1 MNSYFYESFESDNKS
16 LSIEPN
22 SENNDRLHQLKM
34 VLLIKNNI
42 YNDDNYH
49 NIDLDSVSNSLN
61 NSEHQIT
68 SKRHKKKKEAKLNI
82 SDDDE
87 NKSKKKNLN
96 NDIKTKEIKGKNNDE
111 EKISLDVSAD
121 KDKSNNDIEWG
132 YDINKETEKE

>member
-1 MNSYFYESFESDNKS
+1 M
-16 LSIEPN
+16 
-22 SENNDRLHQLKM
+22 
-34 VLLIKNNI
+34 LLIKNNI

-61 NSEHQIT
+61 NSEQQIT
-68 SKRHKKKKEAKLNI
+68 SKRHKKKKEAKLNT

-132 YDINKETEKE
+132 L